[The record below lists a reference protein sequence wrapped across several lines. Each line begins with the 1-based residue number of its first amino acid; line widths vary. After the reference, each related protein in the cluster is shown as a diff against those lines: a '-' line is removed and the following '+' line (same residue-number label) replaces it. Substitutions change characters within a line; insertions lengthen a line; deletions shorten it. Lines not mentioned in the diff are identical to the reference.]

1 MFSKIAAHI
10 QVQHA
15 SSSSSTRTPL
25 ANHAIVQIAANRLN
39 RHSTFGKCLRG
50 SSGSPTAFVV
60 KNAAEP
66 IRSHR
71 VTAESLTSHKCSAR
85 TEGSQKNGGTD
96 RATDRVATDRVA
108 TDRVAT
114 DRVATDRVATDRVA
128 TMSWD
133 EAQTRWRLAA
143 ASSIPAASVSARA
156 VASAAAMTSATAA
169 PLTIEASLA

>member
-10 QVQHA
+10 QLQHERR
-15 SSSSSTRTPL
+15 SPTM
-25 ANHAIVQIAANRLN
+25 QIAANRLN

-60 KNAAEP
+60 KNAADP

-114 DRVATDRVATDRVA
+114 
-128 TMSWD
+128 MSWD

-143 ASSIPAASVSARA
+143 ASSIPAASVSSRA